1 MYSYSNNNY
10 SLTMIGWHMRG
21 NYMQMAEQVR
31 HFLLFP
37 HIKMELFYTLMPFNF
52 RGLALRLTC
61 WAEVHICSMLQC
73 FLDLNYTQTDTKY
86 CFSSSFM
93 QFPALIRDQW
103 DDGLHCCWRVWS
115 EKRLKSSILHLV
127 GWWHVMNVLPIC
139 HSSSWRGWEGLS
151 EMALILSFILLLAAL

>member
-1 MYSYSNNNY
+1 
-10 SLTMIGWHMRG
+10 MIGWHMRG
-21 NYMQMAEQVR
+21 NYIQMAEQVR

-115 EKRLKSSILHLV
+115 EKRLKSSILHLGGMMACDECAAHLPQLV
-127 GWWHVMNVLPIC
+127 VERLRGVIWDGFDFVLHPP
-139 HSSSWRGWEGLS
+139 LS
-151 EMALILSFILLLAAL
+151 RPLKTVQF